1 MTILRWRDLSR
12 DAQALTALFG
22 LIALA
27 VSIAMVAS
35 GYRGLPERVEAVER
49 RQSISEQQYSDL
61 SRKMDRVICLLET
74 EGGGP
79 LRCER

>member
-35 GYRGLPERVEAVER
+35 GYRGLPERVEAV
-49 RQSISEQQYSDL
+49 L